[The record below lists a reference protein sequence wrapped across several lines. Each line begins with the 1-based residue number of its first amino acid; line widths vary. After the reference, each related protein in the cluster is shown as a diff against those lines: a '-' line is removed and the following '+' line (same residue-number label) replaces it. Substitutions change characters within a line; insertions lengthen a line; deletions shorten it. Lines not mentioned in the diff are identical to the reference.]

1 MATFLIVLGFALIV
15 GGLGY
20 IYRAWLFEKI
30 KGYRTIIWNALV
42 AMCPV
47 LLTGL
52 DKLQALDLTQYLT
65 PTNAIIA
72 GVVIGGM
79 GIWLRTITT
88 GPVGSKGEDD
98 PSPETKS
105 GD

>member
-1 MATFLIVLGFALIV
+1 MAHFLMVLGFVLIV
-15 GGLGY
+15 GGL
-20 IYRAWLFEKI
+20 IWMFRSWLAEKI

-47 LLTGL
+47 LLTAL

-72 GVVIGGM
+72 GLVIGGV

-88 GPVGSKGEDD
+88 GPVGSKGEDE
-98 PSPETKS
+98 PTPETKS